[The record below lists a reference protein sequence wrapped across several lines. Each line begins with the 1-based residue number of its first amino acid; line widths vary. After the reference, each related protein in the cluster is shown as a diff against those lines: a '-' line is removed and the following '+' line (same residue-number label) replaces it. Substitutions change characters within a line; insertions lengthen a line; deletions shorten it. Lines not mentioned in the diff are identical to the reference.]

1 MRKNKVM
8 YKNKSDLILVN
19 DDDAH
24 QEVDLR
30 GVVLLL

>member
-1 MRKNKVM
+1 M